1 MQRIINYENNGNLRP
16 KSDRI
21 SFGVMTNATLKSNK
35 DYTRLYS
42 ITDQGFGKWDGMETV
57 TTYYSL
63 IHKPTNI

>member
-21 SFGVMTNATLKSNK
+21 SFEVTKNVTLKSNK

-42 ITDQGFGKWDGMETV
+42 IIDQGLGKWDGMEPV